1 MIMIIIIIINRIIKR
16 NFKMFEK
23 TLFLIIGVMA
33 IANLFLIILSIAYS
47 TNLFNVFFEKLLVLQ
62 GM

>member
-1 MIMIIIIIINRIIKR
+1 
-16 NFKMFEK
+16 MFEK